1 MAGLSNAGGGGQ
13 LRRGGYR
20 GRTVDLLIAAL
31 PAFLASLVEFV
42 EALTIVLAVGVTRG
56 WRASLWGAGAAA
68 GGLVAAV
75 AVFGPSLARIDPD
88 YFKAA
93 VGSLLLLFGLRWLR
107 KALLRYAGVLP
118 LRDEEEK
125 FRSAEGKARLLP
137 QAAGFDL
144 AGAAVSF
151 KATLLEGL
159 EVLFIVLALGAKG
172 SHALV
177 AASLGAALAG
187 IVVVSLGVAVRQPL
201 SRVPENT
208 LKFLVGGM
216 LCSFGTFWAGE
227 GLGVR
232 WPGGDAS
239 IPVLLALTAVLSAI
253 AVRLLRVEAVPVE
266 LAT

>member
-1 MAGLSNAGGGGQ
+1 
-13 LRRGGYR
+13 
-20 GRTVDLLIAAL
+20 VDLLIAAL

-42 EALTIVLAVGVTRG
+42 EALTIVLAIGVTRG
-56 WRASLWGAGAAA
+56 WRASLSGAVAAAVGLGAA
-68 GGLVAAV
+68 VV
-75 AVFGPSLARIDPD
+75 IFGPSLSRLDPH

-137 QAAGFDL
+137 QASGFDI

-159 EVLFIVLALGAKG
+159 EVVFIVLALGAKG
-172 SHALV
+172 SHALA
-177 AASLGAALAG
+177 AASVGAAMAF
-187 IVVVSLGVAVRQPL
+187 VVVAGVGVAVRHPL

-227 GLGVR
+227 GLGVD

-239 IPVLLALTAVLSAI
+239 ILVLLALTATLSAV
-253 AVRLLRVEAVPVE
+253 AVRMLRSAAHPLE
-266 LAT
+266 LAA

>member
-1 MAGLSNAGGGGQ
+1 M
-13 LRRGGYR
+13 
-20 GRTVDLLIAAL
+20 DLLIAAL
-31 PAFLASLVEFV
+31 PALLASLVEFV
-42 EALTIVLAVGVTRG
+42 EALTIVLAIGVTRG
-56 WRASLWGAGAAA
+56 WRASLSGAGAAA
-68 GGLVAAV
+68 VGLVAAV
-75 AVFGPSLARIDPD
+75 LIFGPSLSRLNPD

-107 KALLRYAGVLP
+107 KALLRYAGALP

-137 QAAGFDL
+137 QTSGFDV

-159 EVLFIVLALGAKG
+159 EVVFIVLALGAKG

-177 AASLGAALAG
+177 AASLGAALAFV
-187 IVVVSLGVAVRQPL
+187 IVVGLGVTVRQPL

-227 GLGVR
+227 GLGVK
-232 WPGGDAS
+232 WPGGDVS
-239 IPVLLALTAVLSAI
+239 IPVLLALTAALSAV
-253 AVRLLRVEAVPVE
+253 AVRTLRHQTRPLE
-266 LAT
+266 LAA

>member
-1 MAGLSNAGGGGQ
+1 MTPPVNVGD
-13 LRRGGYR
+13 
-20 GRTVDLLIAAL
+20 TVDLLIAAL

-56 WRASLWGAGAAA
+56 WRASLSG
-68 GGLVAAV
+68 AAV
-75 AVFGPSLARIDPD
+75 AALGLIAAVVTFGPSLSRLDPD

-137 QAAGFDL
+137 QASGFDL

-159 EVLFIVLALGAKG
+159 EVVFIVLALGAKG
-172 SHALV
+172 SHALA
-177 AASLGAALAG
+177 AASLGAALAF
-187 IVVVSLGVAVRQPL
+187 VVVAGVGVAVRHPL

-227 GLGVR
+227 GLGVN

-239 IPVLLALTAVLSAI
+239 ILILLALTAALSAV
-253 AVRLLRVEAVPVE
+253 AVRMLRTEAHPVE
-266 LAT
+266 VAA

>member
-1 MAGLSNAGGGGQ
+1 M
-13 LRRGGYR
+13 
-20 GRTVDLLIAAL
+20 DLLIAAL

-42 EALTIVLAVGVTRG
+42 EALTIVLAVGLTRG
-56 WRASLWGAGAAA
+56 WRASLSGAGAAA
-68 GGLVAAV
+68 LALVAAV
-75 AVFGPSLARIDPD
+75 VIFGPSLSRLDPD

-118 LRDEEEK
+118 MRDENEK
-125 FRSAEGKARLLP
+125 FRTAEGKALLLP
-137 QAAGFDL
+137 RASGFDV

-159 EVLFIVLALGAKG
+159 EVLFIVLALGAKS
-172 SHALV
+172 SHALA
-177 AASLGAALAG
+177 AASLGAALAF
-187 IVVVSLGVAVRQPL
+187 VAVAAVGVAVRHPL

-216 LCSFGTFWAGE
+216 LCSFGTFWAGK
-227 GLGVR
+227 GLGVD

-239 IPVLLALTAVLSAI
+239 ILVLLALTAGLSAI
-253 AVRLLRVEAVPVE
+253 AVRMLRSETRVVE
-266 LAT
+266 LAA

>member
-1 MAGLSNAGGGGQ
+1 
-13 LRRGGYR
+13 
-20 GRTVDLLIAAL
+20 VDLLIAAL

-56 WRASLWGAGAAA
+56 WRASLWGAGTAAA
-68 GGLVAAV
+68 GLIAAV

-107 KALLRYAGVLP
+107 KALLRYAGVLA

-125 FRSAEGKARLLP
+125 FRSAESKARLLP
-137 QAAGFDL
+137 RSSGFDV

-172 SHALV
+172 GHAL
-177 AASLGAALAG
+177 AAACLGAALAG
-187 IVVVSLGVAVRQPL
+187 LAVIAVGVAVRQPL

-227 GLGVR
+227 GLGVK

-239 IPVLLALTAVLSAI
+239 IAVLLALTALLSWM
-253 AVRLLRVEAVPVE
+253 AVRVLRTDRPRVGLPA
-266 LAT
+266 

>member
-1 MAGLSNAGGGGQ
+1 MN
-13 LRRGGYR
+13 
-20 GRTVDLLIAAL
+20 LLIAAL

-56 WRASLWGAGAAA
+56 WRGSLTGAGTAAFA
-68 GGLVAAV
+68 LIAAV
-75 AVFGPSLARIDPD
+75 VVFGPSLSRLNPD

-125 FRSAEGKARLLP
+125 FRSAEGKVSLLP
-137 QAAGFDL
+137 QASGFDL

-159 EVLFIVLALGAKG
+159 EVVFIVLALGAKG
-172 SHALV
+172 SHALA
-177 AASLGAALAG
+177 AASLGAVLAF
-187 IVVVSLGVAVRQPL
+187 VVVAGLGVAVRHPL

-227 GLGVR
+227 GLGVE

-239 IPVLLALTAVLSAI
+239 IPVLLALTAALSAV
-253 AVRLLRVEAVPVE
+253 AVRILRTQSRTVEFA
-266 LAT
+266 A